1 MAENKTKATKA
12 SVKSFLDSIE
22 NESKRNE
29 CKKIA
34 KLFAEI
40 TGEKPVMWG
49 DSIVGFGSYHYKYES
64 GREGDSCIVG
74 FSPRARN
81 ISLYIMPGYGF
92 KPELRKKLGN
102 IKEGKTCIYLNSLD
116 DINLDALKKL
126 TIESVKYMRKLY
138 P

>member
-92 KPELRKKLGN
+92 KPELRKKLGK
-102 IKEGKTCIYLNSLD
+102 IKEGKACIYLNSLD